1 MGKSLGNAI
10 FLTDISEE
18 VNKKVMG
25 MYTDPKRIHGD
36 EPGDVDGNPV
46 FIYLDSFK
54 ESKSQRVKVD
64 ELKDLYQK
72 GQVKDVEVKEFL
84 VEVLEEFLAPI
95 RNRRTQFEK
104 QPDLVEKILKVGTEK
119 ARAEAQ
125 KTLTLVKKAMKID
138 YF

>member
-1 MGKSLGNAI
+1 M
-10 FLTDISEE
+10 
-18 VNKKVMG
+18 
-25 MYTDPKRIHGD
+25 
-36 EPGDVDGNPV
+36 
-46 FIYLDSFK
+46 
-54 ESKSQRVKVD
+54 
-64 ELKDLYQK
+64 
-72 GQVKDVEVKEFL
+72 EVKEFL